1 VSGTSGRE
9 TSWNDPVTQDVGLK
23 KLADVLALYI
33 LKCMDE
39 RLLGV
44 DRPPEGSGHP
54 DLLTSVVVQ
63 YMREIKEATGK
74 RSGQCLVAAT

>member
-1 VSGTSGRE
+1 
-9 TSWNDPVTQDVGLK
+9 
-23 KLADVLALYI
+23 
-33 LKCMDE
+33 M
-39 RLLGV
+39 GV

-54 DLLTSVVVQ
+54 DLSTSVVVQ